1 MFVAEPRPCT
11 WMASLRF
18 YCCCLLVLSAVSNAQ
33 PSARFTQS
41 MYTFDVLEEQPIGTA
56 VDRVEAV
63 TLFGTPVIGGTYSI
77 SDQQDFTINATTG
90 VISTATVFDRDAAG
104 AVLQYSIMAQFTT
117 ADGLNTITAS
127 VVITIQD
134 INDNPPV
141 FTQPSFMVELV
152 EKTAPGT
159 EFFNVTATDADLLF
173 TERDSMVQP
182 DGTTILGPIRY
193 LVING
198 RITYS
203 IIEGNEL
210 GHFRINNETGA
221 LSVAP
226 GADLDVDAT
235 TQYNLTVMIVD
246 GGGLNDTADVTIFIL
261 DANDNAP
268 VITYPVN
275 YSITIQEDAPVGLVI
290 LDGINAT
297 DIDFNNNSQIR
308 FFIVGGDQSD
318 RLQINSTS
326 GEVLVASRLDREL
339 SSSLIITIAARDL
352 GSPPLEDTIDIIIIL
367 EDVNDYVPTFI
378 NLPYVGSVT
387 EELLSIVSVVTVEA
401 MDLDEGPEGVVNY
414 SIVWQSSGQFSIDA
428 ITGELQTNGT
438 LDREEAAIVTVTV
451 RAYDNPVNQ
460 SLRLSSEVNVT
471 INVLD
476 INDNVPTFGVDVLTA
491 GVLDT
496 ATLGTVVTTLHATDD
511 DAGSNAEIRYQ
522 KISGDTTFVIMDNG
536 TVVVNDTLHFE
547 TQYLYSYTVRALDS
561 GLSSRSSEAPFNI
574 QIHNVN
580 ENTPRFRRRIFSV
593 NLTENATV
601 GIVILQVNA
610 TDRDTGL
617 TGLVRYRVNTVFD
630 AAGSFDVNATTGEV
644 FINTTLDYDVKYVSN
659 RYYLYIIM
667 CMHLNKLIFYKYSL
681 KTRLILCYCSQAK
694 CCALYAGYISN
705 NLFP

>member
-1 MFVAEPRPCT
+1 MFATEPRPCT
-11 WMASLRF
+11 WMASLRL
-18 YCCCLLVLSAVSNAQ
+18 CCCLLVLSAVSNAQ
-33 PSARFTQS
+33 PPARFTQS

-56 VDRVEAV
+56 VDTVEA
-63 TLFGTPVIGGTYSI
+63 LSIFGMSLTGGTYSV
-77 SDQQDFTINATTG
+77 SDQAEFTINATTG
-90 VISTATVFDRDAAG
+90 VISTATVFDRDAVDV
-104 AVLQYSIMAQFTT
+104 VLQYSIMAQYTT
-117 ADGLNTITAS
+117 TDGLTTVTTS

-141 FTQPSFMVELV
+141 FTQPSFMVDLA

-159 EFFNVTATDADLLF
+159 EFFNITATDADLVF
-173 TERDSMVQP
+173 GVRDSIVQP

-193 LVING
+193 LVVNG

-210 GHFRINNETGA
+210 GRFRINNETGA
-221 LSVAP
+221 LLVGP
-226 GADLDVDAT
+226 GADLDVDDI

-246 GGGLNDTADVTIFIL
+246 GGGLNDTADVIIFIL

-275 YSITIQEDAPVGLVI
+275 YSITIQEDAPVGSVI

-297 DIDFNNNSQIR
+297 DVDFDNNSQIR

-318 RLQINSTS
+318 RLQINSTT
-326 GEVLVASRLDREL
+326 GEVQVASRLDREL
-339 SSSLIITIAARDL
+339 SGTLTITIAARDL

-378 NLPYVGSVT
+378 NLPYIGNIT
-387 EELLSIVSVVTVEA
+387 EEMIPVESVITVEA
-401 MDLDEGPEGVVNY
+401 IDLDEGPEGVVNY
-414 SIVWQSSGQFSIDA
+414 IIVWQSSGQFSIDA
-428 ITGELQTNGT
+428 ITGELQTNAT
-438 LDREEAAIVTVTV
+438 LDREEAAIVTITV

-476 INDNVPTFGVDVLTA
+476 TNDNSPTFGVDVLTA

-496 ATLGTVVTTLHATDD
+496 ATLGTVVTTLQATDE
-511 DAGSNAEIRYQ
+511 DAGSNAKIRYE
-522 KISGDTTFVIMDNG
+522 KVSGDSTFVIMDNG
-536 TVVVNDTLHFE
+536 TVTVNDVLHFE
-547 TQYLYSYTVRALDS
+547 TQSLYSYTVRAWDF
-561 GLSSRSSEAPFNI
+561 GTGPIPSEVLFNI

-580 ENTPRFRRRIFSV
+580 ENSPRFRRRIFSV

-601 GIVILQVNA
+601 GMVILQVNA

-644 FINTTLDYDVKYVSN
+644 FINTTLDYDVKYVSKH
-659 RYYLYIIM
+659 YCLYL
-667 CMHLNKLIFYKYSL
+667 
-681 KTRLILCYCSQAK
+681 
-694 CCALYAGYISN
+694 
-705 NLFP
+705 